1 MIIKEVRK
9 LQTKV
14 LNRYIKLSQKYPI
27 LADSWSHHVIS
38 IVLNKDNHSING
50 DHVLNDPIS
59 KEDFRR
65 HGTIEDYDRFY
76 HDGELDWYNDYK
88 DKIVDLVCLYINL
101 GVNASKETLNS
112 CLDLVKSEEYSN
124 CLMALVML
132 NKLKFKR

>member
-27 LADSWSHHVIS
+27 LADSWSYDVIS
-38 IVLNKDNHSING
+38 IVLNNHNHSTNSG
-50 DHVLNDPIS
+50 HVLNDPIS
-59 KEDFRR
+59 KEYFRR
-65 HGTIEDYDRFY
+65 NDIIEPYDRFY
-76 HDGELDWYNDYK
+76 HDDELDWYNDNK
-88 DKIVDLVCLYINL
+88 DAIIDLVCVYINL
-101 GVNASKETLNS
+101 GVNAPKETLNS
-112 CLDLVKSEEYSN
+112 CLDLVKSKEYSN